1 MDSTK
6 QRWTAKIRPEMV
18 FYKVDGLR
26 VQVID
31 CPFSIYI
38 DFLFNCSECWERVA
52 WDCEPFYNIVPFET
66 ISSQCF
72 YRQLGQFSA
81 STFVKK

>member
-1 MDSTK
+1 
-6 QRWTAKIRPEMV
+6 MV

-38 DFLFNCSECWERVA
+38 DFLFNCSACWERVG
-52 WDCEPFYNIVPFET
+52 WDFELFYNIIPLET
-66 ISSQCF
+66 IYLQYF

-81 STFVKK
+81 STFVKKIM